1 MIKENQKRLNNLAVL
16 LDALVAVV
24 SYLAAYLLVF
34 RFQVFS
40 TFIGPALPVYSFRGY
55 MSALLFLAPAL
66 LCAYWVLRLYTPK
79 RVTQSAKEISS
90 IIQANLI
97 VLLVFSLILFLGK
110 ERLQHFSRPML
121 ALFFVLNTTGDV
133 LFRYSVRRV
142 LRLFRRKGYNQKHVL
157 LVGCSRAAF
166 SYIDRT
172 MENPVWGYKIRGILD
187 DDTDWGYEYRG
198 IHVIGA
204 TSELDDILS
213 VNRLDEIVITL
224 GLREYDKLEHI
235 VAVCEKSGVH
245 TKFVPD
251 YNNIIPTRPYTED
264 LQGLPVIHIRHVPLT
279 DSFNATI
286 KRGMDLVGGVT
297 CLILFSPVMLLTAL
311 MVKCS
316 SPGPVIFRQ
325 ERVGL
330 HNRAFAMYKFRS
342 MRVQAP
348 NEEKKEWTKAG
359 DNRVTKI
366 GRLIRKLSI
375 DELPQLF
382 NVIKGDMSLVG
393 PRPERPFFVE
403 KFREEIPRYMIKH
416 QVRPGMTGWAQ
427 VNGYRG
433 DTSIRRRIDCDLY
446 YIENWTVGFDIKIM
460 LMTVVHGFIN
470 KNAY

>member
-16 LDALVAVV
+16 LDALVVVV

-40 TFIGPALPVYSFRGY
+40 ALIGWALPVYSFRGY

-66 LCAYWVLRLYTPK
+66 LCAYWVMRLYTPK

-90 IIQANLI
+90 IVQANLI

-121 ALFFVLNTTGDV
+121 ALFFALNTIGDM

-187 DDTDWGYEYRG
+187 DNTDWGYEYRG

-224 GLREYDKLEHI
+224 GLSEYDKLEHI
-235 VAVCEKSGVH
+235 VSVCEKSGV
-245 TKFVPD
+245 
-251 YNNIIPTRPYTED
+251 
-264 LQGLPVIHIRHVPLT
+264 
-279 DSFNATI
+279 
-286 KRGMDLVGGVT
+286 
-297 CLILFSPVMLLTAL
+297 
-311 MVKCS
+311 
-316 SPGPVIFRQ
+316 
-325 ERVGL
+325 
-330 HNRAFAMYKFRS
+330 
-342 MRVQAP
+342 
-348 NEEKKEWTKAG
+348 
-359 DNRVTKI
+359 
-366 GRLIRKLSI
+366 
-375 DELPQLF
+375 
-382 NVIKGDMSLVG
+382 
-393 PRPERPFFVE
+393 
-403 KFREEIPRYMIKH
+403 
-416 QVRPGMTGWAQ
+416 
-427 VNGYRG
+427 
-433 DTSIRRRIDCDLY
+433 
-446 YIENWTVGFDIKIM
+446 
-460 LMTVVHGFIN
+460 
-470 KNAY
+470 